1 MYATTLQSAFLLDLL
16 QLWGLG
22 MTVTKATVVRE
33 AAISAL
39 ANLEATAVA
48 MALGVER

>member
-22 MTVTKATVVRE
+22 MTVAKATVVRE

-39 ANLEATAVA
+39 ARIEVSAFAAAWEVD
-48 MALGVER
+48 R